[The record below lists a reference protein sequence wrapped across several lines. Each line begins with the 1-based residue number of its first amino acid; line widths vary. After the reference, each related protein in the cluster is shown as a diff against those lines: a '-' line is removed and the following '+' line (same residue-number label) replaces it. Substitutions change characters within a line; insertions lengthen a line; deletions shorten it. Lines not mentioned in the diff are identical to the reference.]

1 MAEVG
6 VLGGPDHVGE
16 VYGAAVAMRE
26 LRLSSDPAAPPELRQ
41 AAAVLE
47 AAVLDLRDAVDLA
60 LELEEAGVRQPLA
73 AVPEVGSAKDREL
86 AQTPRPVWAAYR
98 DLEAS
103 LGDVLATV
111 NALSPMSEESPAY
124 HAAVERIGAALAA
137 ARSQH
142 IAAADFA
149 QEGMPLRVVGSAEQA
164 VYVDEGA
171 QAATSA
177 EAEQT
182 EIEPEQVVAEAKPA
196 GAALEPIDDTALA
209 PGLVDEIAEPS
220 DEAMAAQDAM
230 QVKAPTGA
238 EMAAQPGAL
247 EPSGSMEPE

>member
-124 HAAVERIGAALAA
+124 HAVERIGAALAA

-182 EIEPEQVVAEAKPA
+182 EIEPERVVAEAKPA
-196 GAALEPIDDTALA
+196 GAALVPIDDTALT
-209 PGLVDEIAEPS
+209 PGLVDARWASPS
-220 DEAMAAQDAM
+220 SASSKWATPRSAFSRWA
-230 QVKAPTGA
+230 
-238 EMAAQPGAL
+238 
-247 EPSGSMEPE
+247 